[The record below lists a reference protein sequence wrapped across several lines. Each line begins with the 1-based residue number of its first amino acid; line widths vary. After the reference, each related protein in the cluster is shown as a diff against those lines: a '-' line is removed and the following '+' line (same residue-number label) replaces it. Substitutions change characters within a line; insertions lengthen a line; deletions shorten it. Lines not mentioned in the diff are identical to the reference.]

1 MAVILPAPGE
11 ARNVTGIV
19 FNIQHYCIHDGPGIR
34 TNVFVKGCPLRCIWC
49 ANPESQ
55 RVQPELLYRKDKC
68 TGCGRCA
75 VVCPVHA
82 ITLNEGRTAT
92 NRALCKSCGRCAK
105 ACPHEARTIAGERNT
120 AGAVADEVLE
130 EKLFYGT
137 EGGVTVT
144 GGEAFAQPE
153 FTGAVL
159 QLCREGGVTTAV
171 ETCGQFSWEHVA
183 PVFRSVDFVLFDMK
197 EMDAEKHRAFT
208 GVTNERILENL
219 EHISRETACEIFIRC
234 PVIPGCNDTESNYRA
249 LSAFLQER
257 GIRFR
262 EIDLLPYHNLDVGKR
277 EELETAEE
285 GFETV
290 TPPPEKLE
298 SLRQILLERDP
309 GWIVTY

>member
-82 ITLNEGRTAT
+82 ITLNEGRAAT

-120 AGAVADEVLE
+120 TGAVADEVLE

-171 ETCGQFSWEHVA
+171 ET
-183 PVFRSVDFVLFDMK
+183 
-197 EMDAEKHRAFT
+197 
-208 GVTNERILENL
+208 
-219 EHISRETACEIFIRC
+219 
-234 PVIPGCNDTESNYRA
+234 
-249 LSAFLQER
+249 
-257 GIRFR
+257 
-262 EIDLLPYHNLDVGKR
+262 
-277 EELETAEE
+277 
-285 GFETV
+285 
-290 TPPPEKLE
+290 
-298 SLRQILLERDP
+298 
-309 GWIVTY
+309 